1 MLSSLAAVGLGALIV
16 AIALDRVFGVALALL
31 FLIGGAMVASNTAA
45 NSILQSSIDARIRG
59 RVSSLYTLALRG
71 GAPLGNLVTGIIVS
85 HWGVRTALLVNGVL
99 AFLCQAALTGLARR
113 RGPAG
118 APAR

>member
-1 MLSSLAAVGLGALIV
+1 
-16 AIALDRVFGVALALL
+16 
-31 FLIGGAMVASNTAA
+31 MVASNTAA
-45 NSILQSSIDARIRG
+45 NC
-59 RVSSLYTLALRG
+59 T
-71 GAPLGNLVTGIIVS
+71 LGNLVTGIIVS